1 MNQDICVLIPNPF
14 FPNMVQSFLT
24 KVNKDLRTLHLPR
37 SEICSVST
45 GACCWLDSRTT
56 KVPANE
62 DVISYDYDDPSQK
75 YQEGIKVSDRL
86 PSLISSLRTSPL
98 WAEQPAASRRGM
110 RNTLRRKFMLLFCQG
125 TIGTTKVDVF
135 SKSPNGLWTPPSPPS
150 FGICINLRRFAKK
163 CLGSEMTPPPF
174 W

>member
-1 MNQDICVLIPNPF
+1 MK
-14 FPNMVQSFLT
+14 M
-24 KVNKDLRTLHLPR
+24 
-37 SEICSVST
+37 
-45 GACCWLDSRTT
+45 
-56 KVPANE
+56 
-62 DVISYDYDDPSQK
+62 ISYDYDDPSQK

-135 SKSPNGLWTPPSPPS
+135 LLKVQMAFEPPLPLPHLEFVS
-150 FGICINLRRFAKK
+150 IYVDLQKNVYDRK
-163 CLGSEMTPPPF
+163 
-174 W
+174 